1 MLSKNL
7 FLVFFLANTLC
18 INVLAQT
25 GFTTKS
31 LVFFKNGTGFV
42 TKSGVDAP
50 KNNAYIWRDNLPKAL
65 YGTFWFNAEGTD
77 IPSIRAT
84 VESRHFALHT
94 KRRQRQFGGDN
105 NTRCISRRKLCRSV
119 AAAKSPNFSEYVV

>member
-1 MLSKNL
+1 MHSKSL
-7 FLVFFLANTLC
+7 FLIFFLANALS

-42 TKSGVDAP
+42 TKSGIVAP

-65 YGTFWFNAEGTD
+65 YGTFWF
-77 IPSIRAT
+77 
-84 VESRHFALHT
+84 
-94 KRRQRQFGGDN
+94 
-105 NTRCISRRKLCRSV
+105 TRPL
-119 AAAKSPNFSEYVV
+119 FSFSSE